1 MDTRF
6 WGPSGWRLF
15 HLVTAEPLR
24 PERQR
29 DVAKWIELM
38 EYVLPCKYCRASFH
52 DYVRLQPLTPEIL
65 QSPVTFGRWMYDIHN
80 RVNNKLRGQG
90 LVTACNPAW
99 PSIQARYQRMHAG
112 LCKGTPFLG
121 WDFLTSIAYTTPGPD
136 YKATPMPDTPD
147 GQEQDPKTMSLA
159 IRNRYNLIERDER
172 LQLLADWWAL
182 FPSILPC
189 EQWRAAWAAAFQK
202 HCQPPL
208 SAGRDAVMRWMW
220 KIEEAVCGSLKCP
233 TPHSC
238 LTAMKRDVSAFE
250 SGCARKNNN
259 RVKTCRAF
267 RRRRVQTR
275 RQKMGDRIL

>member
-15 HLVTAEPLR
+15 HLVAAEPLQQ
-24 PERQR
+24 PARQR
-29 DVAKWIELM
+29 DVAKWMELM

-65 QSPVTFGRWMYDIHN
+65 QTPATFGRWMYDIHN

-90 LVTACNPAW
+90 LLTACNPAW

-112 LCKGTPFLG
+112 LCKGSPFLG
-121 WDFLTSIAYTTPGPD
+121 WDFLTSIAYTTPDAD
-136 YKATPMPDTPD
+136 YKPTPMPDTPD
-147 GQEQDPKTMSLA
+147 ELDIATADMATK
-159 IRNRYNLIERDER
+159 NRYNLTTRDER
-172 LQLLADWWAL
+172 LRLLADWWAL

-189 EQWRAAWAAAFQK
+189 DKWRRAWSAAFQK
-202 HCQPPL
+202 HGQPPL
-208 SAGRDAVMRWMW
+208 RSGREAVMRWMW
-220 KIEEAVCGSLKCP
+220 RIEEAVCGSLKCP

-250 SGCARKNNN
+250 SGCARKNNK
-259 RVKTCRAF
+259 RGKTCRAV
-267 RRRRVQTR
+267 RRSRVRTR